1 MNKPTD
7 FALNLNKFLAV
18 YLPGQRNLSS
28 NTIRSYA
35 DSFSLFLEF
44 NDEQLGIPPE
54 KLTLDKIKMESVE
67 KFMIWLETQRQSVP
81 STRRQRLA
89 ALHSFFWFMQKV
101 EPVRMAEWQR
111 ILAIKLPKTPKK
123 QPSHIRAD
131 AMRDLLAAPDEATL
145 QGRRDRAL
153 LCLLYDTGARV
164 QELIDLSVRDIRIDH
179 PATVTF
185 MKGKGSK
192 MRTVPIIDITASIL
206 ELYIA
211 ENRLNDNGRAIHPLF
226 FNRQG
231 NRLTRAG
238 VNYIINKYIDTVN
251 TSALPDKITAHVF
264 RHTKAM
270 HLLQSGVDVI
280 MIKDILGHSDV
291 KTTEI
296 YAKADTEMKRRAL
309 HEHQQAILPN
319 ASANPT
325 PSWHT
330 NGELRSWLKEMRSK

>member
-1 MNKPTD
+1 MSKPTD
-7 FALNLNKFLAV
+7 FALNLNKFLTV

-35 DSFSLFLEF
+35 DTFSLFLEF
-44 NDEQLGIPPE
+44 YDEQLAIPPE
-54 KLTLDKIKMESVE
+54 KLTLNKIKLESVE
-67 KFMIWLETQRQSVP
+67 EFMAWLETERQNAP

-101 EPVRMAEWQR
+101 EPLRMVEWQR
-111 ILAIKLPKTPKK
+111 ILALKLPKSPKK
-123 QPSHIRAD
+123 EPSHIRSD
-131 AMRDLLAAPDEATL
+131 AMRELLAAPDEATV

-164 QELIDLSVRDIRIDH
+164 QELIDLSVCDVRIDH

-192 MRTVPIIDITASIL
+192 MRTVPIIEVTASIL
-206 ELYIA
+206 EQYIS
-211 ENRLNDNGRAIHPLF
+211 ENCLNNNGRAMHPLF

-238 VNYIINKYIDTVN
+238 VNYIINKYIDDVN
-251 TSALPDKITAHVF
+251 ISALPDKITAHVF

-280 MIKDILGHSDV
+280 IIKDILGHSDV

-296 YAKADTEMKRRAL
+296 YAKADIEMKRRAL
-309 HEHQQAILPN
+309 HEYQQSIIPN
-319 ASANPT
+319 SSAST

-330 NGELRSWLKEMRSK
+330 NGELRSWLKGVRSK